1 MQTSIYYSPKDKY
14 LINKVKDK
22 AKRERKSNSAVIL
35 SILEEYFKRKKE
47 ENEK

>member
-1 MQTSIYYSPKDKY
+1 MQTSIYYSPKDIY

-35 SILEEYFKRKKE
+35 SILEEYFKRKE